1 MYNESIHYIVGNENF
16 LLKILNCSKHQWL
29 QGKVN
34 LMKKKLLITIT
45 ITYSRLLRDMVLKIP
60 LFSDTYKSFIYSNPC
75 LL

>member
-34 LMKKKLLITIT
+34 LMKKKLLL
-45 ITYSRLLRDMVLKIP
+45 Y
-60 LFSDTYKSFIYSNPC
+60 
-75 LL
+75 